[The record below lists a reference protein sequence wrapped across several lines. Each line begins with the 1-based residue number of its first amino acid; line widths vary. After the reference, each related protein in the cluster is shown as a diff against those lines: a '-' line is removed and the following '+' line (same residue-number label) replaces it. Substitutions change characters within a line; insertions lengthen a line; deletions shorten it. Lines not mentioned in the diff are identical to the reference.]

1 MSLYLQRILS
11 RPYHS
16 TNPIKSFKLPFSFIP
31 HTLIDNHTHILR
43 HVHHTCVHN
52 NCNDDIVHNM
62 SCLCH
67 LKVTGRAW
75 AGHGAVCSSADGSQ
89 VTRVVA
95 RPRSCV
101 ANMSIVSPTQPSG
114 YLPLVGTI
122 QTLKHTLRSNPA
134 TSGHAPGRPPTVHVH
149 VSPALLLVWGEILA
163 AESRDVT
170 FALAVSRYDPTSLR
184 SFICVNCSSHPIYC
198 VYMVVCIG
206 E

>member
-16 TNPIKSFKLPFSFIP
+16 TNLIKVFKLPFSFIP
-31 HTLIDNHTHILR
+31 HTLIDNHTHIIR
-43 HVHHTCVHN
+43 SAHHTCVHN

-149 VSPALLLVWGEILA
+149 VSPALFLVWGEILA
-163 AESRDVT
+163 EESRDVT
-170 FALAVSRYDPTSLR
+170 FALAVST
-184 SFICVNCSSHPIYC
+184 
-198 VYMVVCIG
+198 
-206 E
+206 

>member
-1 MSLYLQRILS
+1 
-11 RPYHS
+11 
-16 TNPIKSFKLPFSFIP
+16 
-31 HTLIDNHTHILR
+31 
-43 HVHHTCVHN
+43 
-52 NCNDDIVHNM
+52 M

-75 AGHGAVCSSADGSQ
+75 EGRAQCAAVLTARRLQELS
-89 VTRVVA
+89 A

-163 AESRDVT
+163 AESRDAI
-170 FALAVSRYDPTSLR
+170 FALTVSRYNPTFLR
-184 SFICVNCSSHPIYC
+184 VNCSIATLFI
-198 VYMVVCIG
+198 VCIWLYVL
-206 E
+206 ENEELRRIETRACVD

>member
-16 TNPIKSFKLPFSFIP
+16 TNPIKVFKLPFSFIP

-134 TSGHAPGRPPTVHVH
+134 TSGHGTRARQAANCARARVTSTVPGLGRNIGR
-149 VSPALLLVWGEILA
+149 GEQG
-163 AESRDVT
+163 
-170 FALAVSRYDPTSLR
+170 YDIRL
-184 SFICVNCSSHPIYC
+184 SSQ
-198 VYMVVCIG
+198 
-206 E
+206 

>member
-1 MSLYLQRILS
+1 M
-11 RPYHS
+11 
-16 TNPIKSFKLPFSFIP
+16 
-31 HTLIDNHTHILR
+31 
-43 HVHHTCVHN
+43 
-52 NCNDDIVHNM
+52 
-62 SCLCH
+62 
-67 LKVTGRAW
+67 KVTGRAW

-163 AESRDVT
+163 EESRDVT
-170 FALAVSRYDPTSLR
+170 FALAVRT
-184 SFICVNCSSHPIYC
+184 
-198 VYMVVCIG
+198 
-206 E
+206 

>member
-16 TNPIKSFKLPFSFIP
+16 TNPIKVFKLPFSFIP

-89 VTRVVA
+89 VTRVVRPAPELCRKYVNCVPDTTFGLFATGRNNTNIKTHITEQPRDIRTRA
-95 RPRSCV
+95 RQA
-101 ANMSIVSPTQPSG
+101 ANCARARV
-114 YLPLVGTI
+114 
-122 QTLKHTLRSNPA
+122 
-134 TSGHAPGRPPTVHVH
+134 TSTAPGLGRNIGR
-149 VSPALLLVWGEILA
+149 GE
-163 AESRDVT
+163 
-170 FALAVSRYDPTSLR
+170 
-184 SFICVNCSSHPIYC
+184 
-198 VYMVVCIG
+198 
-206 E
+206 

>member
-1 MSLYLQRILS
+1 MTLS
-11 RPYHS
+11 IICPAS
-16 TNPIKSFKLPFSFIP
+16 ATWKWPEEP
-31 HTLIDNHTHILR
+31 
-43 HVHHTCVHN
+43 
-52 NCNDDIVHNM
+52 
-62 SCLCH
+62 
-67 LKVTGRAW
+67 
-75 AGHGAVCSSADGSQ
+75 GHGADGSQ

-149 VSPALLLVWGEILA
+149 VSPALFLVWGDILA
-163 AESRDVT
+163 GESRDVT
-170 FALAVSRYDPTSLR
+170 FALAVSRYDPTCLR

-198 VYMVVCIG
+198 VCMVVCIG
-206 E
+206 EWGIKKNRNQGVCWLIFVPWVRT

>member
-1 MSLYLQRILS
+1 M
-11 RPYHS
+11 
-16 TNPIKSFKLPFSFIP
+16 
-31 HTLIDNHTHILR
+31 
-43 HVHHTCVHN
+43 
-52 NCNDDIVHNM
+52 
-62 SCLCH
+62 
-67 LKVTGRAW
+67 
-75 AGHGAVCSSADGSQ
+75 CSSADGSQ

-163 AESRDVT
+163 EESRDVT
-170 FALAVSRYDPTSLR
+170 FALATSLR

-198 VYMVVCIG
+198 VYLYMVYVLESEELRRMETRACVD
-206 E
+206 